1 MAVLGIT
8 CRCRHEQGLRR
19 GLTADRPRTGTA
31 APDAGRQ
38 APPDSGRPSARAPGR
53 KDRGEARAQGTA
65 PEAMATAAGAS
76 ESRPVMRS
84 APAGPPPT
92 SRRALARTPSSYR
105 HPLPVVT
112 SRECR
117 LSPASW
123 WRSEK
128 LLIKGNVVVVERG
141 AHTGVLFC
149 LGCTGG
155 LQERSR
161 EPGRENAALAWP
173 QVPHAHSHGH
183 LTREMLSDLS
193 RQVEARPNLSAHI
206 RTIHES
212 NIKWLREAK

>member
-8 CRCRHEQGLRR
+8 CRRRHEQGLRR

-92 SRRALARTPSSYR
+92 SRRALARTPSSCR

-123 WRSEK
+123 WSSEK
-128 LLIKGNVVVVERG
+128 LLLKGNVVVVERG
-141 AHTGVLFC
+141 THTGVLFC

-155 LQERSR
+155 FAGGIERAWEGECCSR
-161 EPGRENAALAWP
+161 VAASPSRPLPWS
-173 QVPHAHSHGH
+173 PHERDAFRLKQAGGGK
-183 LTREMLSDLS
+183 
-193 RQVEARPNLSAHI
+193 A
-206 RTIHES
+206 
-212 NIKWLREAK
+212 